1 MVEFKENPGRFGLGY
16 KPTCAGV
23 RRNAL
28 KRRGRSMGQQQAPQV
43 KGAPLYH
50 INESFVSVGWM
61 CEGQIAM
68 IHDEVSQEP
77 SDWVWP
83 CPPEFKLGNWQIIE
97 QPRISVV
104 NIM

>member
-1 MVEFKENPGRFGLGY
+1 
-16 KPTCAGV
+16 
-23 RRNAL
+23 
-28 KRRGRSMGQQQAPQV
+28 MGQQQAPQV